1 MESTRHFPINQLT
14 INALQI
20 NGQFHFVINST
31 DCSHPVTPNPINSQ
45 ATKIPDEDAGNAT
58 RN

>member
-1 MESTRHFPINQLT
+1 VESTRHFPIYQLT

-20 NGQFHFVINST
+20 NGQFHPVINST
-31 DCSHPVTPNPINSQ
+31 DCSNTVTPNPINSQ
-45 ATKIPDEDAGNAT
+45 ATKISDEDAGNAT